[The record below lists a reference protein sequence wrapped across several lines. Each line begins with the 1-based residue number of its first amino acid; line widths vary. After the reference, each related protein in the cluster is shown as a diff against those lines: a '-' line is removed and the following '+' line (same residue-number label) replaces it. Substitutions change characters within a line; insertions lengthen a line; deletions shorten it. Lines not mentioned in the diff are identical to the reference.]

1 MYFFFFPNLC
11 KEFEKLN
18 SFIKVISEKKKQFF
32 TPNLTSFFYIFCSKP
47 KIHVFFLSFFQFK

>member
-47 KIHVFFLSFFQFK
+47 KIHVFFLSFF